1 MGGCSSSCGG
11 ASALRRAPA
20 PDGKL
25 RIAAFVDAA
34 GDLISFFEPG
44 FVRVYERADGQWTSI
59 SETPLAL
66 QRDLGLAHLKSQ
78 LKGALADLEH
88 CGIFIGQRLR
98 GIHNVLLEDMGF
110 HNWEGEGPVL
120 AKLDAVAEREAEAAR
135 KAAAACGPCAL
146 AEVTAPID
154 AAPVKVGDAH
164 FRLHLTAVLKSH
176 PELNSR
182 QLLIPFLN
190 AGGFERLD
198 IVCDHQPRWLAQ
210 ELDRLQLAAVAEPL
224 LQGRREF
231 TISIGRRGESGGRG
245 EQLKG

>member
-20 PDGKL
+20 PDGRL

-34 GDLISFFEPG
+34 GELISFFEPG
-44 FVRVYERADGQWTSI
+44 FVRLYERADGRWSCV
-59 SETPLAL
+59 SETSLAL
-66 QRDLGLAHLKSQ
+66 ERDHGLAHLKSQ
-78 LKGALADLEH
+78 LKGAIGGLAH
-88 CGIFIGQRLR
+88 CGVFIGQRLR

-120 AKLDAVAEREAEAAR
+120 AKLDEVAEREAAAAR
-135 KAAAACGPCAL
+135 AAAAAAKEACGVCPSA
-146 AEVTAPID
+146 AAVDTAAVVIET
-154 AAPVKVGDAH
+154 APVKVGDGH
-164 FRLHLTAVLKSH
+164 FRLHLTAVLNSH

-190 AGGFERLD
+190 AGGFDRLD

-224 LQGRREF
+224 VQGRREF
-231 TISIGRRGESGGRG
+231 TISIGRRG
-245 EQLKG
+245 